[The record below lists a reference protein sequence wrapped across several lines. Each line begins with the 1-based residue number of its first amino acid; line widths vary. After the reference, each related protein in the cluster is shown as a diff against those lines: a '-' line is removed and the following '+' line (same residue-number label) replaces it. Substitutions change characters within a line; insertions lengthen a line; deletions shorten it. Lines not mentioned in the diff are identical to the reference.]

1 MRRLAAFVV
10 LAGLAL
16 QVQPA
21 YAQYENRAMSDRL
34 DRLERDL
41 QMMQSTMARGG
52 ASGGATVITSPALG
66 GGANTTRPAAS
77 ATPMPAGMAVRLDER
92 VDQLEDLV
100 RQLTGRVEEAAFKA
114 QQVSKQLERLQ
125 ADIDLRFKDLQ
136 ESKAAPQPAEGGQ
149 SQVSMPAAKGG
160 DQPAP
165 ASAPQTLGTLSD
177 KDLKKPAANSNAPAT
192 PPKDAQGLYD
202 AAYDALQRGTYP
214 EAEKGFQEFM
224 SKYPSHQ
231 LAGNA
236 QYWLG
241 DIAFVRKDFNTAA
254 VTFLEGYKK
263 FPSHSK
269 AADMIYK
276 AGSAFGQMGKTKEAC
291 TAFGILFK
299 DQPKMPD
306 RVKRAATAEKTKYNC
321 K

>member
-1 MRRLAAFVV
+1 VRRLAAFAV

-21 YAQYENRAMSDRL
+21 HAQYENRALS
-34 DRLERDL
+34 DRLERLESDL
-41 QMMQSTMARGG
+41 RMIQSQMARGS
-52 ASGGATVITSPALG
+52 AGGSTVITSPALG
-66 GGANTTRPAAS
+66 GGTTTARPATPS
-77 ATPMPAGMAVRLDER
+77 SPMPAGMAVRLDER

-136 ESKAAPQPAEGGQ
+136 ATQQPPAPADSSQ
-149 SQVSMPAAKGG
+149 SHVSMPAAKGG

-165 ASAPQTLGTLSD
+165 ASGPQTLGTLSE
-177 KDLKKPAANSNAPAT
+177 KDLKKPAPAASTAPVT

-202 AAYDALQRGTYP
+202 MAYESLQGGAYP
-214 EAEKGFQEFM
+214 EAEKGFQDFM
-224 SKYPSHQ
+224 AKYPTHQ

-263 FPSHSK
+263 FPNHTK

-299 DQPKMPD
+299 DQAKMPD
-306 RVKRAATAEKTKYNC
+306 RVKRAATAEKQKYNC